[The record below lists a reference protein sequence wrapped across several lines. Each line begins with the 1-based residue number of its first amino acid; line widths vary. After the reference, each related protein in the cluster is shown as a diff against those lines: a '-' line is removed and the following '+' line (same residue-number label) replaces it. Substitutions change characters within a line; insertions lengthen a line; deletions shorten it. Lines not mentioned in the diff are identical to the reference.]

1 MIHLHKTCWTFSSYM
16 NFIKNW
22 SFFSFFSFF
31 FPYVWLVNIIL
42 SSCKYN
48 TSRVLLL
55 SLKDLKFHSLESL
68 FRLNLMLFNKSLVSV
83 TEQRLMKID
92 PTKMIENEIQWLLNF
107 ECGTNL
113 GKVMA
118 YKIFWKI
125 FFVSLELHSSGFSLY
140 CLVYSEG
147 YILAIDPELS
157 IKQLV

>member
-1 MIHLHKTCWTFSSYM
+1 M
-16 NFIKNW
+16 
-22 SFFSFFSFF
+22 
-31 FPYVWLVNIIL
+31 
-42 SSCKYN
+42 
-48 TSRVLLL
+48 

-118 YKIFWKI
+118 YKIF
-125 FFVSLELHSSGFSLY
+125 
-140 CLVYSEG
+140 
-147 YILAIDPELS
+147 
-157 IKQLV
+157 